1 MWWKSYENETNI
13 FRIYWIQSSSLIVTC
28 ELWHCLEQSLGQS
41 HNQDF
46 VWLWHW
52 PKDSRRQ
59 CHMPH
64 VTIRGLIVTL
74 AQRLFQA
81 MSQLTCH
88 NQGSDCDIGPKT
100 VPGNVTT
107 LMPQPGVWLWHWPK
121 DCSRQCHNSHVTI
134 TRVIVT
140 LAQRLF
146 QAMSHLTCHNIWV
159 GVKKLQKSSSWGG
172 VRPRIYRLSG
182 KVPNPLKYFCFSS
195 KIHFFI
201 F

>member
-1 MWWKSYENETNI
+1 MKK
-13 FRIYWIQSSSLIVTC
+13 WILLEKQKYFKGFGTLPDNLYMRGRTPPQELLFWSFFTPTQMLWHVRCDIAWNSLCANVTITRLIVTC

-88 NQGSDCDIGPKT
+88 NQAAALYPINS
-100 VPGNVTT
+100 
-107 LMPQPGVWLWHWPK
+107 K
-121 DCSRQCHNSHVTI
+121 DV
-134 TRVIVT
+134 
-140 LAQRLF
+140 RLIF
-146 QAMSHLTCHNIWV
+146 I
-159 GVKKLQKSSSWGG
+159 
-172 VRPRIYRLSG
+172 R
-182 KVPNPLKYFCFSS
+182 FSS
-195 KIHFFI
+195 HFHKIFVSSLFSLWSL